1 MKIPK
6 PPIDAMFLKSS
17 LGILKI
23 FQMGWSLIAFILSD
37 VRRQHEWGRI
47 AVLQE
52 WAAYE
57 AMSGFLFFS
66 TLLLWVVFLASWHE
80 VGPLSCVNWL
90 GLDVFHSALGCLLSL
105 INLILAFSIATQTW
119 LNTAIPIFC
128 VILAA
133 LCCFKFSLSSR
144 HSYRKWHSLR
154 PTPVIPYQDYQYS
167 RLDQAEEEL

>member
-80 VGPLSCVNWL
+80 AGPLSCVNWL
-90 GLDVFHSALGCLLSL
+90 GLDVFHSDPGRPVLFQV
-105 INLILAFSIATQTW
+105 LA
-119 LNTAIPIFC
+119 
-128 VILAA
+128 VV
-133 LCCFKFSLSSR
+133 
-144 HSYRKWHSLR
+144 
-154 PTPVIPYQDYQYS
+154 TP
-167 RLDQAEEEL
+167 